1 MTETLQWPLVDRDS
15 TEPKLLKPFLRREGT
30 KYRQPPGKTGV
41 PVARLIDGTSIKS
54 GRGRKREKRVPAPPG
69 NYIKLKGRCVLSY
82 SSSTSTT
89 LDNRE

>member
-15 TEPKLLKPFLRREGT
+15 TELRLLKPYSRRGGT

-54 GRGRKREKRVPAPPG
+54 GRGCLQE
-69 NYIKLKGRCVLSY
+69 I
-82 SSSTSTT
+82 T
-89 LDNRE
+89 